1 MLCHSLI
8 ILLFIKSPSVTSKCC
23 TPVCMV
29 AAAAFAAEG
38 GGSVRSGAGRARG
51 LMGSPQPLLE
61 VSTTWERVTHPKKST
76 HTCGGGVCG
85 QPVWPG
91 RLLLASLTEPPP
103 SPKRSVYSLSY
114 MFVFVRFSTNT
125 PAPSASYQRRFT
137 RR

>member
-125 PAPSASYQRRFT
+125 PAPSGSYQRRFT

>member
-23 TPVCMV
+23 TPVCM

-38 GGSVRSGAGRARG
+38 GGSVRSGAGRARR

-114 MFVFVRFSTNT
+114 MFVFLRFSTNT
-125 PAPSASYQRRFT
+125 PAPSGSYQRRFT

>member
-29 AAAAFAAEG
+29 AAAFAAE

-125 PAPSASYQRRFT
+125 PAPSGSYQRRFT